1 MEDES
6 EVKEDAFEAATD
18 AVHEEVCEDIIE
30 AVSGMSASGLA
41 SWSALD
47 VALVRIAFFIT
58 IDSFVDGAQ
67 KPLEVAEEAEDE
79 EFEEDTLEAV
89 AVAKDD
95 DDESGLAAELAFP
108 PAIAILAERAT
119 GLASLAAGARPT
131 LDDGATREP
140 LEAAAE
146 VEDEELKRW

>member
-18 AVHEEVCEDIIE
+18 AVHEEVCKDIIE

-58 IDSFVDGAQ
+58 IDSFMDDAQ

-89 AVAKDD
+89 AVVKD
-95 DDESGLAAELAFP
+95 DDESGLATELAFP
-108 PAIAILAERAT
+108 PTIAILAERAT
-119 GLASLAAGARPT
+119 GLASLAAGARPA

-146 VEDEELKRW
+146 VEDEELKR

>member
-18 AVHEEVCEDIIE
+18 AVHEEVCGDIIE

-89 AVAKDD
+89 AVVKADD

-119 GLASLAAGARPT
+119 GLASLAAGARPA

-146 VEDEELKRW
+146 VEDEELKK